1 MGIANPKESACKS
14 ERNVTRKAQESGLRS
29 RFDSAL
35 ELETRPAARRQK
47 PPVRVLIVV
56 PDVMTGEYITEKL
69 KTKGAYFHAKVLIG
83 RGTTIP
89 REVAAFEPH
98 VTLLSDDL
106 EDGPQEGFKILR
118 ELKRSKATTA
128 VVMLLKRSNPEC
140 VISAFR
146 FGARGIVYR
155 SHSFKSLPKCLQI
168 VHEGQI
174 WIGNE
179 DLEHIL
185 DWLGRVNS
193 VTIAAAD
200 GSPLLTSRE
209 QDVVRLVTDGM
220 KNREI
225 AEALSLTEHSVR
237 NYLYRIFEK
246 LGVSSRAELM
256 LYALSRRGV
265 ELNPGGLGSASGGV
279 TPRSERAN

>member
-1 MGIANPKESACKS
+1 
-14 ERNVTRKAQESGLRS
+14 VTRKAQEPGLPS

-35 ELETRPAARRQK
+35 ELETRPAPRRQK
-47 PPVRVLIVV
+47 LPVRVLIVV
-56 PDVMTGEYITEKL
+56 PDVMTGEFITEKL
-69 KTKGAYFHAKVLIG
+69 KSKGPYFQAKVLIAKAG
-83 RGTTIP
+83 SIP

-106 EDGPQEGFKILR
+106 EDGPQEGFKVLR
-118 ELKRSKATTA
+118 ELKRSKANTA
-128 VVMLLKRSNPEC
+128 VVMLLKRSNPDC

-200 GSPLLTSRE
+200 GSSLLTSRE

-265 ELNPGGLGSASGGV
+265 ELNPAGLGRGPEEI
-279 TPRSERAN
+279 TPRSEPAN

>member
-1 MGIANPKESACKS
+1 M
-14 ERNVTRKAQESGLRS
+14 TRRSQESGLRC
-29 RFDSAL
+29 RLDPAP
-35 ELETRPAARRQK
+35 ELETRPGPRRQQA
-47 PPVRVLIVV
+47 PVRVLVAV
-56 PDVMTGEYITEKL
+56 PDVMTGEFITEKL
-69 KTKGAYFHAKVLIG
+69 KTKGPFFRVKVLIG
-83 RGTTIP
+83 KSGPIQ
-89 REVAAFEPH
+89 REVGTFEPH
-98 VTLLSDDL
+98 VTLLSDEL
-106 EDGPQEGFKILR
+106 EDGPQEGFKVLR
-118 ELKRSKATTA
+118 ELKRSKTSTA
-128 VVMLLKRSNPEC
+128 VVMLLKRSDPEY

-155 SHSFKSLPKCLQI
+155 SHSFKSLPKCLQT

-174 WIGNE
+174 WVGNE

-185 DWLGRVNS
+185 GWLSRVNS
-193 VTIAAAD
+193 VTITASD

-225 AEALSLTEHSVR
+225 ALALSLTEHSVR

-265 ELNPGGLGSASGGV
+265 ELNPAGLGRGPEAV
-279 TPRSERAN
+279 TH